1 MADTTIGALPN
12 LADISDDALL
22 VVEFQG
28 AAYSITGAQW
38 KAYAVAAAAGVNK
51 GDPGEP
57 GFSPTVEIT
66 AITGG
71 HRLTITD
78 AEGTET
84 ADILDGAD
92 GADGADGVSPTITI
106 TAIAGG
112 HRVTVNDANGETYFD
127 VLNGADGDGAG
138 DMLKSTYDPQGK
150 AQDIFDYVDEKYKNL
165 SDGKDATINGVNAL
179 ELVAGAGLSGS
190 QSGDTYTLS
199 ISSHNQAASTITAG
213 TFAGQVVA
221 NASGQTPGTS
231 LLRNSKLVSADTNPT
246 NNGEINWTYG

>member
-38 KAYAVAAAAGVNK
+38 KAYAVAAAQGVNK

-92 GADGADGVSPTITI
+92 GVSPTITI

-112 HRVTVNDANGETYFD
+112 HRVTVKDATSEKSFD
-127 VLNGADGDGAG
+127 VLNGSDGSGSG
-138 DMLKSTYDPQGK
+138 DMLKSAYDPGETVRT
-150 AQDIFDYVDEKYKNL
+150 AGGIVAYVE
-165 SDGKDATINGVNAL
+165 SIVGTINTAL
-179 ELVAGAGLSGS
+179 DE
-190 QSGDTYTLS
+190 
-199 ISSHNQAASTITAG
+199 I
-213 TFAGQVVA
+213 
-221 NASGQTPGTS
+221 
-231 LLRNSKLVSADTNPT
+231 
-246 NNGEINWTYG
+246 NGEAV

>member
-1 MADTTIGALPN
+1 MADKTIGSLPN
-12 LADISDDALL
+12 LADVSDDALL
-22 VVEFQG
+22 VVEFG
-28 AAYSITGAQW
+28 GKAYNITGAQW
-38 KAYAVAAAAGVNK
+38 KAYAVAAAQGVNK
-51 GDPGEP
+51 GDPGKP

-71 HRLTITD
+71 HRLSVTD

-84 ADILDGAD
+84 ADIL
-92 GADGADGVSPTITI
+92 DGADGVSPTITI

-112 HRVTVNDANGETYFD
+112 HRVTVKDASGTKSFD

-138 DMLKSTYDPQGK
+138 DMLQSTYDPQGK

-179 ELVAGAGLSGS
+179 NLVAGTGLSGS

-199 ISSHNQAASTITAG
+199 LDSHNQAASTITAG

-231 LLRNSKLVSADTNPT
+231 LLRNSKLVSADTNPS